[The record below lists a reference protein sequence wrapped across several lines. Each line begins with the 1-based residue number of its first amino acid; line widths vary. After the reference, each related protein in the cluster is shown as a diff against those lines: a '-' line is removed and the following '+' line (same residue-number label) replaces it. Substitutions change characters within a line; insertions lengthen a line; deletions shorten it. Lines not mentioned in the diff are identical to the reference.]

1 MGITIPRRFSI
12 IINNVRQKNVEDRKI
27 TLTRSKFDATRLY
40 ISIAPTIVTAT
51 AANIKGKSDLSNC
64 VRKNVSLA
72 LELVML
78 DPMMQKNISIRM
90 NVGLRSSGFIWII
103 VIYSNE
109 EITYTGS
116 II

>member
-12 IINNVRQKNVEDRKI
+12 IINNVIQKNVEDRKI

-40 ISIAPTIVTAT
+40 IVIAPTIMIAT
-51 AANIKGKSDLSNC
+51 AANINGKSDLSNC

-72 LELVML
+72 LALVML
-78 DPMMQKNISIRM
+78 DPMIQKSISIRM
-90 NVGLRSSGFIWII
+90 NVGVRSSGFIWIM

-109 EITYTGS
+109 EIT
-116 II
+116 

>member
-40 ISIAPTIVTAT
+40 IVIAPTIMTAT
-51 AANIKGKSDLSNC
+51 AANINGKSVLSNC

-72 LELVML
+72 LEAVML
-78 DPMMQKNISIRM
+78 DPTIQKNISIRIM
-90 NVGLRSSGFIWII
+90 IGFRSSDFIWNIFI
-103 VIYSNE
+103 NVNVEVS
-109 EITYTGS
+109 
-116 II
+116 

>member
-27 TLTRSKFDATRLY
+27 TLTRSKFEATRLY
-40 ISIAPTIVTAT
+40 IVIAPTIMTAT
-51 AANIKGKSDLSNC
+51 AANINGKSVLSNC

-78 DPMMQKNISIRM
+78 DTIIQKNISIRM
-90 NVGLRSSGFIWII
+90 NVGARSSGFIWII
-103 VIYSNE
+103 VIYSNK
-109 EITYTGS
+109 EIS
-116 II
+116 